1 MPERPGLLLPLLA
14 VLLAGCALGVP
25 SPSAEVPPRTPSAS
39 APASVAS
46 PVPSSTV
53 VASAPASAEATSGAS
68 ASQAPGTGFDLQV
81 IGCNGGVVLDWTPLA
96 VPAFHHYTA
105 LRSPNREIAT
115 DWPPIAPAV
124 DWGDTYIT
132 DPYVTSAVDAS
143 ISPSATRWSYLVV
156 AYDAEDRPIA
166 ASPVRQTRLEE
177 VDALDRLL
185 VQPGEDGATRL
196 RWAAFDGFSECF
208 SSYRVLA
215 TPAGGAT
222 SVIAVISNQALTEL
236 ETDALH
242 PGTTYK
248 LEVQAV
254 RTATQGSF
262 VAGRAAPVTYL
273 VPSVEQP
280 STSP

>member
-1 MPERPGLLLPLLA
+1 MPERPGPLLPLLA
-14 VLLAGCALGVP
+14 VLLVGCALGVP
-25 SPSAEVPPRTPSAS
+25 APSAELPSATPSVS
-39 APASVAS
+39 PVASVAS
-46 PVPSSTV
+46 PIPSSTG
-53 VASAPASAEATSGAS
+53 VASASADASSGAS
-68 ASQAPGTGFDLQV
+68 ASEAPGTGFDLQV

-115 DWPPIAPAV
+115 EWPPIAPAV

-143 ISPSATRWSYLVV
+143 IIPSATRWSYLVV

-166 ASPVRQTRLEE
+166 ASPVRQARMEE

-185 VQPGEDGATRL
+185 VQPGEDGATTL
-196 RWAAFDGFSECF
+196 RWAPFDGFSECF

-222 SVIAVISNQALTEL
+222 SVIAVMSNQALTEL

-242 PGTTYK
+242 AGTTYR

-262 VAGRAAPVTYL
+262 VVGRAAPVTYL
-273 VPSVEQP
+273 VPPVEQP
-280 STSP
+280 SASP